1 MEYDRN
7 YFIGRTLEDKN
18 FKMSLQWIDFF
29 EPKKVLDVG
38 CGVGNF
44 VRAFREYGIET
55 FGIDL
60 SKYAIEEASSEV
72 KKYLK
77 VENCTMLGH
86 HRNFYK
92 DFDLV
97 MSIDLM
103 EHLNLKEIDL
113 TIDGLVSVTNK
124 YLLLSICMFGDPNFE
139 LDETHITKR
148 TREWWVYQ
156 FEKRGVREIEVPEEF
171 LFRNQLLIFEK

>member
-1 MEYDRN
+1 MKYDKN
-7 YFIGRTLEDKN
+7 YFIGRSVEDKHY
-18 FKMSLQWIDFF
+18 KMGLQWISFF
-29 EPKKVLDVG
+29 EPEKVLDVG

-44 VRAFREYGIET
+44 VKVFREYKINA
-55 FGIDL
+55 FGTDL
-60 SKYAIEEASSEV
+60 SKYAIEEADNEI

-86 HRNFYK
+86 YKNYYK

-97 MSIDLM
+97 LCIDLM
-103 EHLNLKEIDL
+103 EHLNLKEISL
-113 TIDGLVSVTNK
+113 TIDGLVKITNK
-124 YLLLSICMFGDPNFE
+124 YLLLSICMFGDSNFE

-156 FEKRGVREIEVPEEF
+156 FEKRGVKEVEVPKEF
-171 LFRNQLLIFEK
+171 LFRNQLLIFKK